1 MAQRFHTVA
10 ANRSDPDDRLVSE
23 RMVGVSQHHLG
34 DQASAQRHLQRVFAD
49 RASVHHRSYMS
60 RFLIDVFV
68 VARVFLAR
76 VLRLQGFPDQARR
89 AAESS
94 IEDARAADHLASLG
108 YALTQ
113 GPCLIALMVG
123 DLDAAEH
130 HVERLLDHTTRHALA
145 HWHAVGLS
153 YQGVLLTMR
162 GDHATGSRLLRAGL
176 EELGGTNPIV
186 LRLIAFLKAEAL
198 GRAGRVADG
207 LSAVEEALASTERT
221 DESWVMA
228 ELLRIKGDLL
238 LLQRAPGATAAA
250 EDHFRRAL
258 DLARRQGALAWE
270 LRAATSLARLQRDQ
284 DRSADALALLQPVYD
299 RFTEGFDTADL
310 MAATT
315 LLDTLR

>member
-10 ANRSDPDDRLVSE
+10 ANRSDPDDRLVSK

-34 DQASAQRHLQRVFAD
+34 DQASAQRHLERVFAD

-60 RFLIDVFV
+60 RFPIDVFV

-176 EELGGTNPIV
+176 EELDGTNPVV

-221 DESWVMA
+221 DEGWVMA

-310 MAATT
+310 TAATT